1 MYLAPSRAPLLE
13 LNLKLALIFRC
24 DRPLQGLNHAVVD
37 LLNILY
43 VLKLLGRLSDLST
56 PASLLLGFLLSDVL
70 HDLVVRSY
78 GFRRHLITLLLH
90 QGQLRL
96 RLSLPGQRCL
106 FLVLLLAVTDLLHL
120 DERDVEVLL
129 GRGRHANLGH
139 RC

>member
-43 VLKLLGRLSDLST
+43 VLELLGRLSHFPT
-56 PASLLLGFLLSDVL
+56 PASLLLLLLLSDVL
-70 HDLVVRSY
+70 NDLVVAGYSFC
-78 GFRRHLITLLLH
+78 GHLITLLLH
-90 QGQLRL
+90 QSQLCLGLGLSSQGRL
-96 RLSLPGQRCL
+96 LL
-106 FLVLLLAVTDLLHL
+106 LLLAPTHLLHL
-120 DERDVEVLL
+120 DQRDVEVLL
-129 GRGRHANLGH
+129 RRGRHANLGH